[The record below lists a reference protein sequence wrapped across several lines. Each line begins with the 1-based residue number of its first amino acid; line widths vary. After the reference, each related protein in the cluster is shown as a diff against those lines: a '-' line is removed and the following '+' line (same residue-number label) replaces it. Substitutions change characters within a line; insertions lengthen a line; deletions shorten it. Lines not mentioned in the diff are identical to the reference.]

1 MSTKTVAVQ
10 YMKKP
15 DRSTLSAES
24 GVPKD
29 FGEMIEEKERLAIG
43 EETSRDLKEGLKNLG
58 EINIPKIIDDAMKG
72 KKSPELEKLEE
83 LGASFEKKKEWKS
96 RKSTTDEAS
105 EKKS

>member
-72 KKSPELEKLEE
+72 KESPELEKLKEF
-83 LGASFEKKKEWKS
+83 GASFKKKERKS